1 MGVVVE
7 PTVPRED
14 QDAAVWA
21 VLVSDDLNVRNRF
34 QELLEHPES
43 PLRLAL
49 ALDSPFAGIG
59 DAEIQ
64 GIRRTAPG
72 LVIVD
77 LAPDPVGGVLFV
89 QQLREKTGL
98 NVVVSVGPGIARD
111 LLLGAMHSGVLGV
124 LTAPF
129 EPAVALDTLRK
140 ALARADEP
148 RVRPREEG
156 EAVVLALLGAKGGV
170 GTTTLATNLAVEIR
184 RLTGGRTL
192 LMDLDL
198 QQGEM
203 GLLLNMEPRFSLL
216 DLLRNYED
224 TVAEMLAST
233 IEHHEP
239 SGIDLLSAPLN
250 ASAFQS
256 EEVERV
262 DADLLRT
269 VLAFLRKHYD
279 YIVMDQPRS
288 FSPELKPVLDE
299 VDEKF
304 LIITPDLQALRN
316 LARTLPR
323 DGEGLRTPGPV
334 PTRLVVNRYPPNHI
348 ISLRQIRETVGLD
361 VYHVLAADFASLS
374 RAVRAGTPAVLDDR
388 SEYARD
394 VRKLAAR
401 IIGDDEPSLVGVGGR
416 GFLEGILDA
425 VRKPR

>member
-1 MGVVVE
+1 VE
-7 PTVPRED
+7 PTVSPD
-14 QDAAVWA
+14 AQDSTVWA
-21 VLVSDDLNVRNRF
+21 VLVSDDLNVRNHLQAILDR
-34 QELLEHPES
+34 PDS

-49 ALDSPFAGIG
+49 AVDSPFGGIG
-59 DAEIQ
+59 EAEIQ

-89 QQLREKTGL
+89 QQLRDKTGL

-111 LLLGAMHSGVLGV
+111 LLLGAMQSGVLGV
-124 LTAPF
+124 LTTPF
-129 EPAVALDTLRK
+129 EPDEVLDALGK

-148 RVRPREEG
+148 RPRPREEG
-156 EAVVLALLGAKGGV
+156 EALVLALLGAKGGV

-203 GLLLNMEPRFSLL
+203 GILLNMDPRFSLL

-224 TVAEMLAST
+224 GVAEMLAST
-233 IEHHEP
+233 IEHHDP
-239 SGIDLLSAPLN
+239 TGIDLLSAPLN

-269 VLAFLRKHYD
+269 VLAFLREHYD
-279 YIVMDQPRS
+279 YIIMDQPRS

-304 LIITPDLQALRN
+304 LVITPDLQALRN

-323 DGEGLRTPGPV
+323 DGAGLRTPGPV

-348 ISLRQIRETVGLD
+348 ISLRQIRETLGMD
-361 VYHVLAADFASLS
+361 VHHVLAADFASLA
-374 RAVRAGTPAVLDDR
+374 RAVRAGTPVVLDPR
-388 SEYARD
+388 SDYARD
-394 VRKLAAR
+394 VGKLAAR
-401 IIGDDEPSLVGVGGR
+401 IVGAGEPSLAGVGGR